1 MVADMTFYNLKKAL
15 KPYSMAIVSVF
26 ISVLSIN
33 IVSIISMAGKA
44 EIARELDGVGMN
56 GMTVCAYNSYNE
68 NITDINLYNILY
80 NCNDISRLTPVLY
93 DLSYVQFNTGTE
105 KECMCWGISPMAED
119 IVNLVRIH
127 GRMLNQTDMDTNNFV
142 CLVDENVALAAYG
155 RSNITGKDI
164 FLSVGSGIYKFEVI
178 GVVNKTSNVLNGMS
192 GEIIPDFIYIPF
204 TVMENLSHRKGL
216 DQIIINVS
224 DENINE
230 QSIEK
235 YIRTNATLNS
245 GTRLEI
251 NNLSRQRETINNI
264 VDIAFMAL
272 FAVSCVAVIVCSISV
287 ATSVNTAVS
296 QAKHDI
302 GIKISLGA
310 SKTDIMLEFLFY
322 SLIACVTG
330 ILSGTFAGTLALA
343 AVNIIN
349 KSAYTFDYRLLSRG
363 LSATI
368 FLAVIFSIYPSYQ
381 AASLTPVKALNRE

>member
-1 MVADMTFYNLKKAL
+1 MVTDMTFYNLKKAL

>member
-1 MVADMTFYNLKKAL
+1 MVTDMTFYNLKKAL

-251 NNLSRQRETINNI
+251 NNLSRQRDTINNI

>member
-1 MVADMTFYNLKKAL
+1 MTFYNLKKAL

>member
-56 GMTVCAYNSYNE
+56 GMTICAYNSANE

-80 NCNDISRLTPVLY
+80 NCNDISRLTPVMY

-251 NNLSRQRETINNI
+251 NNLSRQRDTINNI

>member
-1 MVADMTFYNLKKAL
+1 MVTDMTFYNLKKAL

-56 GMTVCAYNSYNE
+56 GMTICAYNSYNE

-119 IVNLVRIH
+119 IVNLIIIH

-235 YIRTNATLNS
+235 YIRTNAMLNS
-245 GTRLEI
+245 GTRIEI
-251 NNLSRQRETINNI
+251 NNLSRQRDTINNI

-343 AVNIIN
+343 AVNLIN

>member
-1 MVADMTFYNLKKAL
+1 MVTDMTFYNLKKAL

-251 NNLSRQRETINNI
+251 NNLSRQRDTINNI

-322 SLIACVTG
+322 SLVACVTG